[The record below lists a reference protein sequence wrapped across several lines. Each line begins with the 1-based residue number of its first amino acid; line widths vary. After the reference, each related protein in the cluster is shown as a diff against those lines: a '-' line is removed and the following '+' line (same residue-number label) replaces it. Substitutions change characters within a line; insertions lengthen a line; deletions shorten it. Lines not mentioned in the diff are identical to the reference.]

1 MHRSLLRSLKT
12 DFHYVAPHNKLR
24 KLHRQGEQVMRAPHF
39 HGNIVVS
46 NLPGEF
52 TASELAALFDDFG
65 LVLGAQMDRTRA
77 GKGSIILA
85 PEPAVARA
93 IEALQDRPCPGTAK
107 AGEGRR
113 AAGSDHR
120 AALCRTRSNRRGDP
134 AVSRLAR
141 RNPGR
146 CPHPSADPLGRG
158 RISQNPP
165 GRDSAPNLDCC
176 AWISPARRGKRLP
189 L

>member
-93 IEALQDRPCPGTAK
+93 IEALTGQVLAGRTLKIGRAPAPPKRVKVAAPPVRTTERPSVGPDRIAE
-107 AGEGRR
+107 AIRRFR
-113 AAGSDHR
+113 AAPDATPAVTHTPVP
-120 AALCRTRSNRRGDP
+120 TRSVVVEYRKTRRVEIP
-134 AVSRLAR
+134 
-141 RNPGR
+141 P
-146 CPHPSADPLGRG
+146 
-158 RISQNPP
+158 RISI
-165 GRDSAPNLDCC
+165 A
-176 AWISPARRGKRLP
+176 ARG
-189 L
+189 